1 MTGQLYTTG
10 IPYSPEKI
18 RSSVLAMST
27 DPIAYSLAA
36 LDKQNG
42 KVSDK
47 QLNSKVFFTQRYLDP
62 AKRLVSQVL
71 DGKKADEALVCQIAG
86 ITPEKLK
93 EAHTIL
99 TPPKRGMMG
108 KGKAK
113 PVVQYTNEQKAEAR
127 AITEVERTITNI
139 VNYKLALENSPEQE
153 MQSVLNAL
161 SGGYIAPTSG
171 GDAVANPQAVPT
183 GRNLYAVN
191 AEATPSEQAWT
202 KGKELV
208 ENTLAQYRKTHG
220 DYPRK
225 VSYTFWSSEFIESEG
240 ATIAQVL
247 YMLGVEPVRDA

>member
-139 VNYKLALENSPEQE
+139 VNL
-153 MQSVLNAL
+153 
-161 SGGYIAPTSG
+161 
-171 GDAVANPQAVPT
+171 
-183 GRNLYAVN
+183 
-191 AEATPSEQAWT
+191 
-202 KGKELV
+202 
-208 ENTLAQYRKTHG
+208 
-220 DYPRK
+220 
-225 VSYTFWSSEFIESEG
+225 
-240 ATIAQVL
+240 
-247 YMLGVEPVRDA
+247 

>member
-1 MTGQLYTTG
+1 M
-10 IPYSPEKI
+10 E
-18 RSSVLAMST
+18 
-27 DPIAYSLAA
+27 
-36 LDKQNG
+36 

-171 GDAVANPQAVPT
+171 GDAVATCRQYLPVVIYMLSMPRPLHRNRLGRKEKNWSKIRLLNT
-183 GRNLYAVN
+183 GRLTVII
-191 AEATPSEQAWT
+191 
-202 KGKELV
+202 LV
-208 ENTLAQYRKTHG
+208 K
-220 DYPRK
+220 
-225 VSYTFWSSEFIESEG
+225 
-240 ATIAQVL
+240 
-247 YMLGVEPVRDA
+247 